1 METQGSSWSFISA
14 DVPIPSVSNRGSL
27 ATFWRTIVA
36 RIPWKKLLHMTTS
49 TYDHDVTVH
58 LW

>member
-1 METQGSSWSFISA
+1 METHGSSWSFITTE
-14 DVPIPSVSNRGSL
+14 VEIPSISNRGVV
-27 ATFWRTIVA
+27 TFWRTIVG